1 MVKGTPI
8 ILVPPGETATITMW
22 NAKVS
27 FCLLPQPCTLL
38 PASYSLKDICILC
51 DVLKQNPSIAV
62 SGSML

>member
-27 FCLLPQPCTLL
+27 FCLLSSKSRTLQPVSC
-38 PASYSLKDICILC
+38 SLKDIWIVL
-51 DVLKQNPSIAV
+51 DVS
-62 SGSML
+62 